1 MKSVSMKKNAV
12 AAMVVMSIF
21 AATNVAHAATVEK
34 TATATWA
41 ATAIKTTTAALSVVS
56 DDLATDF
63 TYSAVD
69 GFSTVDAPFTLTVTG
84 EGSATAF
91 KLTANTTGA
100 NKLTSADTTSTLN
113 VQVSKGSDPLPISGV
128 PGVTLFDSAT
138 ALHTPEYDG
147 LLTGYNK
154 NSDTDVLGKFKLSI
168 YNPTSNGSTPVLPFA
183 LPNTTW
189 SGDVGVQFTAVWTVP
204 V

>member
-1 MKSVSMKKNAV
+1 MKNVSMKKNAV

-21 AATNVAHAATVEK
+21 AATNVAHAAVVEK

-41 ATAIKTTTAALSVVS
+41 AKATKATTAALSVVS

-84 EGSATAF
+84 DGSATAF
-91 KLTANTTGA
+91 KLTANTIGA
-100 NKLTSADTTSTLN
+100 NKLTSIDNNSTLS
-113 VQVSKGSDPLPISGV
+113 VRVSKGTDPLPIAGTT
-128 PGVTLFDSAT
+128 GVTLFDSAT
-138 ALHTPEYDG
+138 SLHTPEYEG
-147 LLTGYNK
+147 LVTGYKSNA
-154 NSDTDVLGKFKLSI
+154 DTDVLGNFKLSI
-168 YNPTSNGSTPVLPFA
+168 FNPTSDGSTGVLPFA
-183 LPNTTW
+183 LPNTAWT
-189 SGDVGVQFTAVWTVP
+189 GDVGVQFTAVWTVP